1 MRPARTSHPGVFM
14 YTVFVFLET
23 GYTLL
28 TFPQVSCKYW
38 VFQAKGYP
46 PAWFPTQ
53 LREARVESLGLSCTW
68 LRSVAGAMNFHLQHR
83 LTTCVAPRFQGQRCL
98 APPYCAPNRFLR
110 WRWARGAALT
120 VTHRGAGASPLCG
133 ILGPAMQ
140 RPMFIANTESDLYKH
155 VTCST

>member
-1 MRPARTSHPGVFM
+1 M

-28 TFPQVSCKYW
+28 TFPQVSCKYR

-53 LREARVESLGLSCTW
+53 LWEAGVESLGLSCTW
-68 LRSVAGAMNFHLQHR
+68 LRLVAGAMNFYLQHR
-83 LTTCVAPRFQGQRCL
+83 LATCVASRFQGQCCF
-98 APPYCAPNRFLR
+98 APPYCAPNRFLPVKV
-110 WRWARGAALT
+110 GTGSSSLT

-155 VTCST
+155 VTRST